1 MIKNRNIPLTHPLGQ
16 SLYFFRKEGIVV
28 MSVLSKLIKNNRI
41 CIAVAVLI
49 AILANLSQMI
59 YMVYVG
65 ELVNRIESREQITI
79 KLVIILVCFLISNV
93 ITVYLKH
100 YFGKYAAE
108 KMAHTLRMGY
118 IGSLLKY
125 KKNTDTGAVMSQVQN
140 ELSHADE
147 YLSNIFFDITD
158 LLLTGVLVFFFLMFQ
173 NVVLTLVI
181 FIPTILI
188 LIYVKWSSRRLSGIV
203 LKALDA
209 KEKMNRV
216 SYSLVHAFPAVKVYN
231 GDEMCIGTYEKSLN
245 SWGEQETDM
254 ERLNAVYNS
263 LSGVLSRVPLLL
275 LLTVG
280 GYMVLKG
287 NIMLGTLI
295 VFLNMQNTL
304 KQTIMNLPSWI
315 SGFKVFITNL
325 DKIHNLEV

>member
-1 MIKNRNIPLTHPLGQ
+1 MRILGLLVRRNRLHVAGAVGTAMLSNI
-16 SLYFFRKEGIVV
+16 
-28 MSVLSKLIKNNRI
+28 
-41 CIAVAVLI
+41 
-49 AILANLSQMI
+49 SQMI
-59 YMVYVG
+59 YMVYIG
-65 ELVNRIESREQITI
+65 ELVNRIESREPITA
-79 KLVIILVCFLISNV
+79 KLVIILVCFLISNAV
-93 ITVYLKH
+93 TVYVKH
-100 YFGKYAAE
+100 YFGRYAAE

-118 IGSLLKY
+118 ICNLLKY
-125 KKNTDTGAVMSQVQN
+125 RKNTDTGAVMSQVQN

-147 YLSNIFFDITD
+147 YLSNTFFDITD
-158 LLLTGVLVFFFLMFQ
+158 LLLTGVLVFFFLLFQ

-181 FIPTILI
+181 FIPTVLI
-188 LIYVKWSSRRLSGIV
+188 LLYVKWSSRRLSGIV
-203 LKALDA
+203 LKALEA

-245 SWGEQETDM
+245 SWGEQEADM
-254 ERLNAVYNS
+254 ERLNALYNS

-287 NIMLGTLI
+287 NVMLGTLI
-295 VFLNMQNTL
+295 IFLNMQNTL

-325 DKIHNLEV
+325 DKIQN

>member
-1 MIKNRNIPLTHPLGQ
+1 MRILGLLVRRNRLHVAGAVGTAMLSNI
-16 SLYFFRKEGIVV
+16 
-28 MSVLSKLIKNNRI
+28 
-41 CIAVAVLI
+41 
-49 AILANLSQMI
+49 SQMI
-59 YMVYVG
+59 YMVYIG
-65 ELVNRIESREQITI
+65 ELVNRIESREPITA
-79 KLVIILVCFLISNV
+79 KLVIILVCFLISNAV
-93 ITVYLKH
+93 TVYVKH
-100 YFGKYAAE
+100 YFGRYAAE

-118 IGSLLKY
+118 IGNLLKY

-147 YLSNIFFDITD
+147 YLSNTFFDITD
-158 LLLTGVLVFFFLMFQ
+158 LLLTGVLVFFFLLFQ

-181 FIPTILI
+181 FIPTVLI
-188 LIYVKWSSRRLSGIV
+188 LLYVKWSSRRLSGIV

-245 SWGEQETDM
+245 SWGEQEADM
-254 ERLNAVYNS
+254 ERLNALYNS

-287 NIMLGTLI
+287 NVMLGTLI
-295 VFLNMQNTL
+295 IFLNMQNTL

-325 DKIHNLEV
+325 DKIQN

>member
-1 MIKNRNIPLTHPLGQ
+1 
-16 SLYFFRKEGIVV
+16 

-41 CIAVAVLI
+41 CIAVAVSI

-65 ELVNRIESREQITI
+65 ELVNRIESREQITS

-93 ITVYLKH
+93 VTVYLKH
-100 YFGKYAAE
+100 YFGKFAAE

-118 IGSLLKY
+118 IGNLLKY
-125 KKNTDTGAVMSQVQN
+125 RNVRNIDTGAVMSQVQN
-140 ELSHADE
+140 ELSHAEE
-147 YLSNIFFDITD
+147 YLSNTLFDITD
-158 LLLTGVLVFFFLMFQ
+158 LILTGVLVFFFLMFQ
-173 NVVLTLVI
+173 NVLLTLVI
-181 FIPTILI
+181 FIPTVLI
-188 LIYVKWSSRRLSGIV
+188 LLYVKWSGRRLSGIV
-203 LKALDA
+203 LSALNA

-216 SYSLVHAFPAVKVYN
+216 SYSLVHAFPAVKIYN
-231 GDEMCIGTYEKSLN
+231 GDEMCISTYEKSLN
-245 SWGEQETDM
+245 SWGEQEADM
-254 ERLNAVYNS
+254 ERLNALYNS
-263 LSGVLSRVPLLL
+263 LSGILSRVPLLL
-275 LLTVG
+275 LLTIG

-325 DKIHNLEV
+325 GKIQNIEV

>member
-1 MIKNRNIPLTHPLGQ
+1 MRILGLLVRRNRLHVAGAVGTAMLSNI
-16 SLYFFRKEGIVV
+16 
-28 MSVLSKLIKNNRI
+28 
-41 CIAVAVLI
+41 
-49 AILANLSQMI
+49 SQMI
-59 YMVYVG
+59 YMVYIG
-65 ELVNRIESREQITI
+65 ELVNRIESREPITA
-79 KLVIILVCFLISNV
+79 KLVIILVCFLISNAV
-93 ITVYLKH
+93 TVYVKH
-100 YFGKYAAE
+100 YFGRYAAE

-118 IGSLLKY
+118 ICNLLKY
-125 KKNTDTGAVMSQVQN
+125 RKNTDTGAVMSQVQN

-147 YLSNIFFDITD
+147 YLSNTFFDITD
-158 LLLTGVLVFFFLMFQ
+158 LLLTGVLVFFFLLFQ

-181 FIPTILI
+181 FIPTVLI
-188 LIYVKWSSRRLSGIV
+188 LLYVKWSSRRLSGIV

-245 SWGEQETDM
+245 SWGEQEADM
-254 ERLNAVYNS
+254 ERLNALYNS

-287 NIMLGTLI
+287 NVMLGTLI
-295 VFLNMQNTL
+295 IFLNMQNTL
-304 KQTIMNLPSWI
+304 KQTIMNLPSCI
-315 SGFKVFITNL
+315 
-325 DKIHNLEV
+325 

>member
-1 MIKNRNIPLTHPLGQ
+1 MRILGLLVRRNRLHVAGAVGTAMLSNI
-16 SLYFFRKEGIVV
+16 
-28 MSVLSKLIKNNRI
+28 
-41 CIAVAVLI
+41 
-49 AILANLSQMI
+49 SQMI
-59 YMVYVG
+59 YMVYIG
-65 ELVNRIESREQITI
+65 ELVNRIESREPITA
-79 KLVIILVCFLISNV
+79 KLVIILVCFLISNAV
-93 ITVYLKH
+93 TVYVKH
-100 YFGKYAAE
+100 YFGRYAAE

-118 IGSLLKY
+118 IGNLLKY

-147 YLSNIFFDITD
+147 YLSNTFFDITD
-158 LLLTGVLVFFFLMFQ
+158 LLLTGVLVFFFLLFQ

-181 FIPTILI
+181 FIPTVLI
-188 LIYVKWSSRRLSGIV
+188 LLYVKWSSRRLSGIV

-231 GDEMCIGTYEKSLN
+231 GDEMCIDTYEKSLN
-245 SWGEQETDM
+245 SWGEQEADM
-254 ERLNAVYNS
+254 ERLNALYNS
-263 LSGVLSRVPLLL
+263 LSGILSRVPLLL

-315 SGFKVFITNL
+315 SGFKVFVTNL
-325 DKIHNLEV
+325 DKIQNIEV

>member
-1 MIKNRNIPLTHPLGQ
+1 MRILKILIRRTKLYVTGAVVTSMLSNI
-16 SLYFFRKEGIVV
+16 
-28 MSVLSKLIKNNRI
+28 
-41 CIAVAVLI
+41 
-49 AILANLSQMI
+49 SQMV
-59 YMVYVG
+59 YMLYVG
-65 ELVNRIESREQITI
+65 ELVNRIEERTGIDKTLI
-79 KLVIILVCFLISNV
+79 IILGCFLITNAV
-93 ITVYLKH
+93 TVYLKH
-100 YFGKYAAE
+100 YFGRYAAE

-118 IGSLLKY
+118 IGNLLKH
-125 KKNTDTGAVMSQVQN
+125 KKKTDTGAVMSQVQN

-147 YLSNIFFDITD
+147 YLSNTFFDITE
-158 LLLTGVLVFFFLMFQ
+158 LLLTGVLVFFFLIFQ

-181 FIPTILI
+181 FIPTVLI
-188 LIYVKWSSRRLSGIV
+188 LLYVKWSSRRLSGIV

-231 GDEMCIGTYEKSLN
+231 GDEMCIDTYEKSLN
-245 SWGEQETDM
+245 SWGEQEADM
-254 ERLNAVYNS
+254 ERLNALYNS
-263 LSGVLSRVPLLL
+263 LSGILSRVPLLL

-315 SGFKVFITNL
+315 SGFKVFVTNL
-325 DKIHNLEV
+325 DKIQNIEV

>member
-1 MIKNRNIPLTHPLGQ
+1 
-16 SLYFFRKEGIVV
+16 
-28 MSVLSKLIKNNRI
+28 
-41 CIAVAVLI
+41 
-49 AILANLSQMI
+49 
-59 YMVYVG
+59 
-65 ELVNRIESREQITI
+65 
-79 KLVIILVCFLISNV
+79 
-93 ITVYLKH
+93 
-100 YFGKYAAE
+100 
-108 KMAHTLRMGY
+108 
-118 IGSLLKY
+118 
-125 KKNTDTGAVMSQVQN
+125 
-140 ELSHADE
+140 
-147 YLSNIFFDITD
+147 
-158 LLLTGVLVFFFLMFQ
+158 
-173 NVVLTLVI
+173 
-181 FIPTILI
+181 
-188 LIYVKWSSRRLSGIV
+188 
-203 LKALDA
+203 
-209 KEKMNRV
+209 MNRV
-216 SYSLVHAFPAVKVYN
+216 SYSLMHAFPAVKVYN

>member
-1 MIKNRNIPLTHPLGQ
+1 MRILKILIRRTKLYVTGAVVTSMLSNI
-16 SLYFFRKEGIVV
+16 
-28 MSVLSKLIKNNRI
+28 
-41 CIAVAVLI
+41 
-49 AILANLSQMI
+49 SQMV
-59 YMVYVG
+59 YMLYVG
-65 ELVNRIESREQITI
+65 ELVNRIEERTGIDKTLI
-79 KLVIILVCFLISNV
+79 IILGCFLITNAV
-93 ITVYLKH
+93 TVYLKH
-100 YFGKYAAE
+100 YFGRYAAE
-108 KMAHTLRMGY
+108 KLAHTLRMWY
-118 IGSLLKY
+118 IGNLLKY
-125 KKNTDTGAVMSQVQN
+125 KKKTDTGAVMSQVQN

-147 YLSNIFFDITD
+147 YLSNTFFDITD

-181 FIPTILI
+181 FIPTVLI
-188 LIYVKWSSRRLSGIV
+188 LLYVKWSSRRLSGIV

-231 GDEMCIGTYEKSLN
+231 GDEMCIDTYEKSLN
-245 SWGEQETDM
+245 SWGEQEADM
-254 ERLNAVYNS
+254 ERLNALYNS
-263 LSGVLSRVPLLL
+263 LSGILSRVPLLL

-315 SGFKVFITNL
+315 SGFKVFVTNL
-325 DKIHNLEV
+325 DKIQNIEV

>member
-1 MIKNRNIPLTHPLGQ
+1 
-16 SLYFFRKEGIVV
+16 
-28 MSVLSKLIKNNRI
+28 
-41 CIAVAVLI
+41 
-49 AILANLSQMI
+49 
-59 YMVYVG
+59 MVYIG
-65 ELVNRIESREQITI
+65 ELVNRIESREPITA
-79 KLVIILVCFLISNV
+79 KLVIILVCFLISNAV
-93 ITVYLKH
+93 TVYVKH
-100 YFGKYAAE
+100 YFGRYVAE

-118 IGSLLKY
+118 ICNLLKY
-125 KKNTDTGAVMSQVQN
+125 RKNTDTGAVMSQVQN

-147 YLSNIFFDITD
+147 YLSNTFFDITD
-158 LLLTGVLVFFFLMFQ
+158 LLLTGVLVFFFLLFQ

-181 FIPTILI
+181 FIPTVLI
-188 LIYVKWSSRRLSGIV
+188 LLYVKWSSRRLSGIV

-245 SWGEQETDM
+245 SWGEQEADM
-254 ERLNAVYNS
+254 ERLNALYNS

-287 NIMLGTLI
+287 NVMLL
-295 VFLNMQNTL
+295 
-304 KQTIMNLPSWI
+304 S
-315 SGFKVFITNL
+315 
-325 DKIHNLEV
+325 